1 MGDIF
6 LKVLNMSLA
15 AGWLMAVVILLSLIA
30 GKVPR
35 WIVCL
40 LWGLVAIRLVCPFSI
55 ESPFSAVPSDE
66 VIPESILSASQHTLQ
81 ITTGVK
87 PVDTLVNEY
96 LGDTYFEGISV
107 PHDYGNILMSG
118 AGVVWLCG
126 VSGLLLY
133 AVVMNLRLRRK
144 LKEAVLLQK
153 GIWLCDHVG
162 SPFIFG
168 LFHPRI
174 YLPSGSDGSDMEY
187 VIAHEKAHL
196 QRKDHIWKTAAFL
209 LLAVYWFHPLGWAA
223 FLLFCRDLEL
233 ACDEKVIRDFSM
245 PEKKAYAGA
254 LLSCSFR
261 KKVSIAYL
269 LTFGEV
275 GVKKRVK
282 SILNYKKP
290 GFWVLSVS
298 LAACIVIGT
307 GFLTTLPQEHQTG
320 GEILDAESV
329 ETRRRKTEIELR
341 QMLLDYDRENI
352 VEVTL
357 ILQNYDKEN
366 AYANIWVSC
375 KEDIMKAEEQNKIRD
390 LVSKKLNF
398 DVQNINLIIAEY
410 SDGETP
416 FTQMEIK

>member
-66 VIPESILSASQHTLQ
+66 VIPESILSASQRTLH

-107 PHDYGNILMSG
+107 PHDYGNILMSE
-118 AGVVWLCG
+118 AGVIWLCG
-126 VSGLLLY
+126 VSGLQLY

-144 LKEAVLLQK
+144 LKEAVLLQE

-168 LFHPRI
+168 LFRPRI

-269 LTFGEV
+269 LAFGEV

-290 GFWVLSVS
+290 GFWVVSVS
-298 LAACIVIGT
+298 LAACIVIGI

-320 GEILDAESV
+320 GEISDAESA
-329 ETRRRKTEIELR
+329 RRQRHKTEMELK

-352 VEVTL
+352 VDAVVFLSEKDSEIKYVN
-357 ILQNYDKEN
+357 IMVEGRDEIIN
-366 AYANIWVSC
+366 AE
-375 KEDIMKAEEQNKIRD
+375 KQDEIRA
-390 LVSKKLNF
+390 LVSEYL
-398 DVQNINLIIAEY
+398 DLDAQNISLICEECAD
-410 SDGETP
+410 SAASST
-416 FTQMEIK
+416 